1 MINRLSGVKASL
13 LLVTTGL
20 LVSAC
25 SSVNEGYR
33 DVILFEG
40 KGIKGSVTYTSMF
53 HLKTASVLKRF
64 YCQHQRWPTGS
75 EEFVVFGKTNSSI
88 SEDDWQLLRH
98 PEVRFDVS
106 ESLLMTTPKTNK
118 NREITSV
125 HDVPDCVKNIKRVSF
140 KNWSHTI
147 KCRNKKSAN

>member
-1 MINRLSGVKASL
+1 MINRLIDFKPHLVLLTAS
-13 LLVTTGL
+13 L

-25 SSVNEGYR
+25 SSVNEDYR
-33 DVILFEG
+33 DVTLFKG
-40 KGIKGSVTYTSMF
+40 KGIKASVPYTSMF

-64 YCQHQRWPTGS
+64 YCEHQRWPTGP

-98 PEVRFDVS
+98 PEVQFDVS

-125 HDVPDCVKNIKRVSF
+125 HDVPDCVKNITRVSF
-140 KNWSHTI
+140 KN
-147 KCRNKKSAN
+147 